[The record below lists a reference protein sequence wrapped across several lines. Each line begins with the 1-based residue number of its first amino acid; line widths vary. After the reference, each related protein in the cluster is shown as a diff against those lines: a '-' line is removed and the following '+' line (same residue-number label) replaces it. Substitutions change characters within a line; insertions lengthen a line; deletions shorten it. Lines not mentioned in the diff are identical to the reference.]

1 MAHAPLVA
9 EGAMTDTS
17 HTGNPIHC
25 EIDLDA
31 EGKAAG
37 FLRLPYSVHRSA
49 YGWLPIPIASIR
61 HGDGPVALVMAGN
74 HGDEYEGQIIVSQL
88 MREIEPDVVSGQ
100 LILLPMANF
109 PAADAGLRVSPLDG
123 GNLNRSFPG
132 DPAGSPTA
140 TIADY
145 IEHALLSRA
154 QYLVDLHSGGSSLLY
169 HGGNMLAI
177 DPLDAGEAARLNAL
191 LVAFGLPNALLHAPN
206 PVHSASAAR
215 RQGAISIVTELGG
228 AGMSNPALIRLGR
241 HGLLHFLGF
250 IGLLHGPLVPAAPP
264 AVTRFMRVGGDHHF
278 VYAYERGLYE
288 PLAELGERVR
298 AGQPAARIHF
308 PDTPLRE
315 PALLRFAGDGEVV
328 CKRVPAQ
335 VQRGDCVFQ
344 LAEPAAAPA

>member
-1 MAHAPLVA
+1 
-9 EGAMTDTS
+9 MTATYQPS
-17 HTGNPIHC
+17 NPIRC

-31 EGKAAG
+31 PGKHAG
-37 FLRLPYSVHRSA
+37 YLRLPHSVHRSA
-49 YGWLPIPIASIR
+49 YGWLPIPIVSIR
-61 HGDGPVALVMAGN
+61 NGDGPVALVMAGN

-88 MREIEPDVVSGQ
+88 MREIEPEMVSGQ

-132 DPAGSPTA
+132 DPAGTPTQM
-140 TIADY
+140 IAHY
-145 IEHALLSRA
+145 IEHGLLSRA

-169 HGGNMLAI
+169 HSGNMLAI
-177 DPLDAGEAARLNAL
+177 DPLDADEAARLNAL

-228 AGMSNPALIRLGR
+228 AGMADPALIRLGR
-241 HGLLHFLGF
+241 HGLLHYLGF
-250 IGLLHGPLVPAAPP
+250 IGLLHGALVPDAPP
-264 AVTRFMRVGGDHHF
+264 AVTRFMRVDGERHH

-288 PLAELGERVR
+288 PLAELGDKVR
-298 AGQPAARIHF
+298 AGQPAAWVHF

-315 PALLRFAGDGEVV
+315 PVLHRFAGDGEVV
-328 CKRVPAQ
+328 CKRVQAQ
-335 VQRGDCVFQ
+335 VQRGDCLFQ
-344 LAEPAAAPA
+344 LAEPAEPPSIGR

>member
-1 MAHAPLVA
+1 
-9 EGAMTDTS
+9 MTASSSSS
-17 HTGNPIHC
+17 HRNPIHC

-31 EGKAAG
+31 QGKHAG
-37 FLRLPYSVHRSA
+37 YLRLPHSVHRSA

-61 HGDGPVALVMAGN
+61 NGDGPVALVMAGN

-88 MREIEPDVVSGQ
+88 IREIDPEMVSGQ

-109 PAADAGLRVSPLDG
+109 PAADAGQRVSPLDE

-132 DPAGSPTA
+132 DPTGTPTQM
-140 TIADY
+140 IAHY

-169 HGGNMLAI
+169 QGGNMLAI
-177 DPLDAGEAARLNAL
+177 DPLDDDEAEKLNGL

-228 AGMSNPALIRLGR
+228 AGMADRSLIRLGR
-241 HGLLHFLGF
+241 HGLLHYLGH
-250 IGLLHGPLVPAAPP
+250 IGLLHGALVPDAPP
-264 AVTRFMRVGGDHHF
+264 TVTRFLRVDGDRHF

-288 PLAELGERVR
+288 PLVELGDQVK
-298 AGQPAARIHF
+298 AGQPAAWVHF

-315 PALLRFAGDGEVV
+315 PVLYRFKGDGEVV

-335 VQRGDCVFQ
+335 VQRGDCLFQ
-344 LAEPAAAPA
+344 LAEASTPPRVIA